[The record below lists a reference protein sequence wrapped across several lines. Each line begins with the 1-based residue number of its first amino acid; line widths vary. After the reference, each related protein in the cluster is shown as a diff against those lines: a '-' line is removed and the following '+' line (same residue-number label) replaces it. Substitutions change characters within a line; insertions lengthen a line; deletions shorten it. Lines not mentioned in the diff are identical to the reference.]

1 MQHNTGMAKAYQMN
15 RSNLD
20 IAQNLLMQIGS
31 GALPEAIAAEMDEA
45 VVLEIPGDGGAMPW
59 IGRRSGR
66 QAVAD
71 FIADQRSLLTSNMF
85 RVDDILVSERRA
97 VVIGALSA
105 TLKANGRTIETDFAI
120 VLTIANGMITRFQM
134 LEDSYA
140 VSAAAR

>member
-1 MQHNTGMAKAYQMN
+1 MQRNTGMAKAYQMN

-45 VVLEIPGDGGAMPW
+45 VVLEIPGDEGAMPW

-66 QAVAD
+66 RAVAD

>member
-15 RSNLD
+15 RSNLE

-45 VVLEIPGDGGAMPW
+45 VVLEIPGDEGAMPW

-66 QAVAD
+66 RAVAD

-85 RVDDILVSERRA
+85 RVDDILMSERRA

>member
-1 MQHNTGMAKAYQMN
+1 MQRNTGMAKAYQMN

-45 VVLEIPGDGGAMPW
+45 VVLEIPGDEGAMPW

>member
-1 MQHNTGMAKAYQMN
+1 MQRNTGMAKAYQMN

-31 GALPEAIAAEMDEA
+31 GALPEAIEAEMDEA
-45 VVLEIPGDGGAMPW
+45 VVLEIPGDEGAMPW

>member
-1 MQHNTGMAKAYQMN
+1 MN

-45 VVLEIPGDGGAMPW
+45 VVLEIPGDEGAMPW

>member
-1 MQHNTGMAKAYQMN
+1 MQRNTGMAKAYQMN

-45 VVLEIPGDGGAMPW
+45 VVLEIPGDEGAMPW

-71 FIADQRSLLTSNMF
+71 FIAKQRSLLTSNMF

-120 VLTIANGMITRFQM
+120 VLTIANGMLTRFQM
-134 LEDSYA
+134 LEDSY
-140 VSAAAR
+140 V

>member
-1 MQHNTGMAKAYQMN
+1 
-15 RSNLD
+15 LD

>member
-1 MQHNTGMAKAYQMN
+1 MN

>member
-1 MQHNTGMAKAYQMN
+1 MQRNTGMAKAYQMN

-45 VVLEIPGDGGAMPW
+45 VVLEIPGDEGAMPW

-85 RVDDILVSERRA
+85 RVDDILMSERRA

>member
-85 RVDDILVSERRA
+85 RVDDILVCQSA
-97 VVIGALSA
+97 SKKDPLSA
-105 TLKANGRTIETDFAI
+105 CKRDPLR
-120 VLTIANGMITRFQM
+120 Q
-134 LEDSYA
+134 
-140 VSAAAR
+140 AA

>member
-1 MQHNTGMAKAYQMN
+1 MQRNTGMAKAYQMN
-15 RSNLD
+15 RSNLE

-45 VVLEIPGDGGAMPW
+45 VVLEIPGDEGAMPW

>member
-15 RSNLD
+15 RSNLE

-45 VVLEIPGDGGAMPW
+45 VVLEIPGDEGAMPW

-66 QAVAD
+66 RAVAD

>member
-45 VVLEIPGDGGAMPW
+45 VVLEIPGDEGAMPW